1 MDELTL
7 IKQQANMV
15 IKAVEQMEEI
25 KDEVYQMRDSF
36 QKDID
41 EIRSTYPLNRGE
53 ALLLSN
59 AIKNKAHE
67 LTTEYFGKRVSKE
80 LFGKK
85 RVHIS
90 MGLGHQLKK
99 AFNAIT
105 YNTIRH
111 LDYDNAKTF
120 VSEFTLEDL
129 PSHYLDLTEK
139 QYEVSLNNNDN
150 LPKDFRGN
158 HRKQMRL
165 QIQEIKHASEET
177 QSRKSI
183 TY

>member
-15 IKAVEQMEEI
+15 IKSVEQIQEVREEM
-25 KDEVYQMRDSF
+25 YQMRDEF
-36 QKDID
+36 KKDVE

-53 ALLLSN
+53 AILLN
-59 AIKNKAHE
+59 TAIKNKAHE
-67 LTTEYFGKRVSKE
+67 LTTEYFGKQVSRE
-80 LFGKK
+80 LFSKK

-99 AFNAIT
+99 AFNSIT

-111 LDYDNAKTF
+111 LDYDDAKRF
-120 VSEFTLEDL
+120 VNEFTLENL
-129 PSHYLDLTEK
+129 PTHYLDLTEK
-139 QYEVSLNNNDN
+139 QYEVSAKNGDN
-150 LPKDFRGN
+150 LPREFRGN
-158 HRKQMRL
+158 HRNQMRL
-165 QIQEIKHASEET
+165 KLQELKHTSEET

>member
-1 MDELTL
+1 MNELAL

-25 KDEVYQMRDSF
+25 KNEVYQMKDDF

-53 ALLLSN
+53 AILLN
-59 AIKNKAHE
+59 TAIKNKAHE
-67 LTTEYFGKRVSKE
+67 LTTQYFGKRVSKE
-80 LFGKK
+80 LFGRK

-99 AFNAIT
+99 AFNAVT

-111 LDYDNAKTF
+111 LDYENAKRF
-120 VSEFTLEDL
+120 VSEFKIENL
-129 PSHYLDLTEK
+129 PPHYLDLTEK
-139 QYEVSLNNNDN
+139 QYEISVKNNDYI
-150 LPKDFRGN
+150 PEDFRGA
-158 HRKQMRL
+158 HQKVL
-165 QIQEIKHASEET
+165 ELI
-177 QSRKSI
+177 
-183 TY
+183 